1 MNSDVQV
8 TAQMNAPGTGLF
20 NFSNFGEVVEAA
32 KLLADSNIVPET
44 YRSVVVKKSG
54 WGDNYKEDRTENPNA
69 IANCLIALNMSNRM
83 GADPLMIM
91 QNLYLIE
98 GRPAWSSTF
107 IIASINSCGRFGT
120 LNFEFTEL
128 GNRDIQYQ
136 EATGYG
142 RNKQYA
148 NKTAN
153 VDEFS
158 CVAWAIDKATGNEVR
173 STPITLELAIKE
185 GWYFKKGSKWPT
197 MPRQMAQYRAAAF
210 FGRVY
215 APEVTMGIYTKDE
228 VEDFTEARDV
238 TPKQQN
244 NQPSAI
250 SQASQMQQASEPAIE
265 YVDDEQANILKK
277 MIACITNPDSIA
289 NIKKAIPDVRL
300 IPAAHF
306 DKYQNKLKA
315 TIDAQIIQDERSS
328 YEQEQPQD
336 ESSLDDYVDAI
347 LDDDGVQSMADS
359 QQLEEQ

>member
-1 MNSDVQV
+1 M
-8 TAQMNAPGTGLF
+8 
-20 NFSNFGEVVEAA
+20 
-32 KLLADSNIVPET
+32 
-44 YRSVVVKKSG
+44 
-54 WGDNYKEDRTENPNA
+54 A
-69 IANCLIALNMSNRM
+69 I
-83 GADPLMIM
+83 
-91 QNLYLIE
+91 Q
-98 GRPAWSSTF
+98 
-107 IIASINSCGRFGT
+107 
-120 LNFEFTEL
+120 
-128 GNRDIQYQ
+128 
-136 EATGYG
+136 
-142 RNKQYA
+142 
-148 NKTAN
+148 
-153 VDEFS
+153 
-158 CVAWAIDKATGNEVR
+158 
-173 STPITLELAIKE
+173 E
-185 GWYFKKGSKWPT
+185 GWYFKKGSKWQT
-197 MPRQMAQYRAAAF
+197 MPQQMAMYRAAAF

-250 SQASQMQQASEPAIE
+250 SQVSQMQASEPAIE
-265 YVDDEQANILKK
+265 YVDDEQVNILKK

-289 NIKKAIPDVRL
+289 NIKKAIPDVTM

-347 LDDDGVQSMADS
+347 LDDGVQSMADS